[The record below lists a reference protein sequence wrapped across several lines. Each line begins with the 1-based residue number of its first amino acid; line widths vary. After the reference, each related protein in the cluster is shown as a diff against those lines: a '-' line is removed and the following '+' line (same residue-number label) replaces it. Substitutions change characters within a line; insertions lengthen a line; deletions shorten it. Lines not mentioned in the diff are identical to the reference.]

1 LSQNKIWNEKR
12 EYEASKLAINT
23 AHEA

>member
-1 LSQNKIWNEKR
+1 LKKSQNKIWNEKR
-12 EYEASKLAINT
+12 EFEASKLT